1 MTLPATPSTR
11 FVANFMGFENLFDYR
26 DGALHHG
33 SNQLPYTAPVAAGT
47 SVLGWRPDRV
57 RVCAADDA
65 AGQYPGTVLARGFL
79 GDTVE
84 YLLQTPL
91 GPVKGICAA
100 NSATWREGTA
110 VAFVLPPDSALCLA
124 A

>member
-1 MTLPATPSTR
+1 MRGLKFSICR
-11 FVANFMGFENLFDYR
+11 
-26 DGALHHG
+26 
-33 SNQLPYTAPVAAGT
+33 NQSSSPGKRRAISSPVNAGT
-47 SVLGWRPDRV
+47 RVLGWRPDRV

-100 NSATWREGTA
+100 NGAAWREGTA
-110 VAFVLPPDSALCLA
+110 VSFVLPPDSALCLA
-124 A
+124 E